1 MLVDYLDPAGDLIAA
16 ERLDE
21 FGMIRPDVALKL
33 SDHLIVCLTPCDEAA
48 FALICP
54 DISLSRRLSEPVL
67 SHISP
72 ATLERG

>member
-1 MLVDYLDPAGDLIAA
+1 VLLDYLDPAGDLIAG

-21 FGMIRPDVALKL
+21 LRMIVPEMALNQ
-33 SDHLIVCLTPCDEAA
+33 SGHLVVCLTPCDEAA